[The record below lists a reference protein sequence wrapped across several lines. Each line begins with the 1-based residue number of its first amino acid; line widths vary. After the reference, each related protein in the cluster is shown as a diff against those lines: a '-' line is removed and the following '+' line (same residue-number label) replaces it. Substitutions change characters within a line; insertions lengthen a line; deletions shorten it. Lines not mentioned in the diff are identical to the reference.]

1 MACEADI
8 KPGSTFL
15 NTVLVV
21 VFVGFPVSGLLIKMG
36 KRPPQSI
43 PYLVSLLIRRILVP
57 LVDVAFDW
65 IAVAA
70 YWREG
75 KFEQAGTI
83 LAFLILGTLSLTVVS
98 AFSGSDADAYKNLKT
113 VQHQKGPVQYQKR
126 VVCGCLAGL
135 FQVGPIYLGGLAV
148 RAWRE
153 VTDTCLRTPAGGR
166 TSQAALEDYVA
177 LVAEVKHFIH
187 FEALFEGGPQLILQT
202 ILIARDWDFLSC
214 EAASLETEAW
224 VRLPS
229 QPPRHH
235 LHHHPATTRPSS
247 PDLAWPRLASP
258 PPRHRLATTS
268 HHLPSS
274 PIISHQVRIISPIF
288 SAFGLVLAQLDWL
301 CEGDRFSHRVW
312 QRDQPVVSRKYS
324 E

>member
-98 AFSGSDADAYKNLKT
+98 AFSGSDAHAYPNLKT
-113 VQHQKGPVQYQKR
+113 VQYQSGPR
-126 VVCGCLAGL
+126 GIVCGCLAGL

-229 QPPRHH
+229 RPPR
-235 LHHHPATTRPSS
+235 HHPATTPPPHRPSS
-247 PDLAWPRLASP
+247 PDLAWPRLSSP
-258 PPRHRLATTS
+258 PPRH
-268 HHLPSS
+268 HLPPS
-274 PIISHQVRIISPIF
+274 PIISHQARLISPIF
-288 SAFGLVLAQLDWL
+288 SALGLVLAQLDWL

-312 QRDQPVVSRKYS
+312 QRDSPVVSRKYS

>member
-15 NTVLVV
+15 TTVLVV
-21 VFVGFPVSGLLIKMG
+21 VFVVFPVGGLLIKMG

-98 AFSGSDADAYKNLKT
+98 AFSGSDAHAYENLKT
-113 VQHQKGPVQYQKR
+113 VQDQSGPR
-126 VVCGCLAGL
+126 GIACGCLAGL

-166 TSQAALEDYVA
+166 TSQEALEDYVA

-229 QPPRHH
+229 RPPRHHPATTSTELSQSRLASPGLAWPRLTSPPPRHH
-235 LHHHPATTRPSS
+235 LP
-247 PDLAWPRLASP
+247 SP
-258 PPRHRLATTS
+258 PIIS
-268 HHLPSS
+268 HHLPSGA
-274 PIISHQVRIISPIF
+274 HNLAHLLGVRPG
-288 SAFGLVLAQLDWL
+288 ARADRLA
-301 CEGDRFSHRVW
+301 V
-312 QRDQPVVSRKYS
+312 
-324 E
+324 

>member
-98 AFSGSDADAYKNLKT
+98 AFSGSDAHAYPNLKT
-113 VQHQKGPVQYQKR
+113 VQYQSGPR
-126 VVCGCLAGL
+126 GIVCGCLAGL

-166 TSQAALEDYVA
+166 TSQEALEDYVA

-229 QPPRHH
+229 RPPRHH
-235 LHHHPATTRPSS
+235 PANTSTELSRSRLTS
-247 PDLAWPRLASP
+247 PDLA
-258 PPRHRLATTS
+258 
-268 HHLPSS
+268 
-274 PIISHQVRIISPIF
+274 
-288 SAFGLVLAQLDWL
+288 
-301 CEGDRFSHRVW
+301 
-312 QRDQPVVSRKYS
+312 
-324 E
+324 

>member
-15 NTVLVV
+15 TTVLVV

-229 QPPRHH
+229 RPPRHH
-235 LHHHPATTRPSS
+235 LDRALPIS
-247 PDLAWPRLASP
+247 PDLP
-258 PPRHRLATTS
+258 
-268 HHLPSS
+268 
-274 PIISHQVRIISPIF
+274 
-288 SAFGLVLAQLDWL
+288 
-301 CEGDRFSHRVW
+301 
-312 QRDQPVVSRKYS
+312 
-324 E
+324 

>member
-15 NTVLVV
+15 TTVLVV

-98 AFSGSDADAYKNLKT
+98 AFSGSDAHAYPNLKT
-113 VQHQKGPVQYQKR
+113 VQYQSGPR
-126 VVCGCLAGL
+126 GIVCGCLAGL

-148 RAWRE
+148 RAWSE

-229 QPPRHH
+229 RPPRHH
-235 LHHHPATTRPSS
+235 LDRALPIS
-247 PDLAWPRLASP
+247 PDLP
-258 PPRHRLATTS
+258 
-268 HHLPSS
+268 
-274 PIISHQVRIISPIF
+274 
-288 SAFGLVLAQLDWL
+288 
-301 CEGDRFSHRVW
+301 
-312 QRDQPVVSRKYS
+312 
-324 E
+324 

>member
-98 AFSGSDADAYKNLKT
+98 AFSGSDAHAYPNLKT
-113 VQHQKGPVQYQKR
+113 VQYQSGPR
-126 VVCGCLAGL
+126 GIVCGCLAGL

-166 TSQAALEDYVA
+166 TSQEALEDYVA

-229 QPPRHH
+229 RPPRHQ
-235 LHHHPATTRPSS
+235 PATTPPPLDRALPIS
-247 PDLAWPRLASP
+247 PGLVW
-258 PPRHRLATTS
+258 PRHRLATASPPPPIIS

-274 PIISHQVRIISPIF
+274 PIRC
-288 SAFGLVLAQLDWL
+288 A
-301 CEGDRFSHRVW
+301 
-312 QRDQPVVSRKYS
+312 
-324 E
+324 

>member
-8 KPGSTFL
+8 KPGSTL
-15 NTVLVV
+15 LTTVLVV
-21 VFVGFPVSGLLIKMG
+21 VFVVFPVGGLLIKMG

-98 AFSGSDADAYKNLKT
+98 AFSGMDAHAYENLKT
-113 VQHQKGPVQYQKR
+113 VEAQRGPR
-126 VVCGCLAGL
+126 GIACGCLAGL

-166 TSQAALEDYVA
+166 TSQEALEDYVA

-229 QPPRHH
+229 RPPRD
-235 LHHHPATTRPSS
+235 HPATTSTELSRSRQAS
-247 PDLAWPRLASP
+247 PDIATASP
-258 PPRHRLATTS
+258 PPCHHLPPSPIIS
-268 HHLPSS
+268 HHLPSGA
-274 PIISHQVRIISPIF
+274 HNLAHLLGVRPG
-288 SAFGLVLAQLDWL
+288 ARADRLA
-301 CEGDRFSHRVW
+301 V
-312 QRDQPVVSRKYS
+312 
-324 E
+324 

>member
-98 AFSGSDADAYKNLKT
+98 AFSGSDAHDYKNLKT
-113 VQHQKGPVQYQKR
+113 VQYQGPR
-126 VVCGCLAGL
+126 GIACGCLAGL

-229 QPPRHH
+229 PPPRHLATTSPPPRHH
-235 LHHHPATTRPSS
+235 LATTWTELSRFRLTS
-247 PDLAWPRLASP
+247 PDLAC
-258 PPRHRLATTS
+258 PRHRLATASPPPLIIS
-268 HHLPSS
+268 HHLASS
-274 PIISHQVRIISPIF
+274 PIRC
-288 SAFGLVLAQLDWL
+288 A
-301 CEGDRFSHRVW
+301 
-312 QRDQPVVSRKYS
+312 
-324 E
+324 